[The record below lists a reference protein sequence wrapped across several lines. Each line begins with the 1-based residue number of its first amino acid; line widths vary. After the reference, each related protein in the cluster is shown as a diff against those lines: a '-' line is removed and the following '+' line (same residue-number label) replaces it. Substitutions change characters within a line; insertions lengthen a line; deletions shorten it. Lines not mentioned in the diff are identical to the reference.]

1 MNLAMKHPIF
11 IQEDVMDQG
20 SQLSSVNQ
28 QHSRGFSLAEVLMAM
43 AVLGILMTIAIPATG
58 AWMENAEYRKT
69 AWDLLSVLREGR
81 SRAVTLNRE
90 HRVAFDHAHNRYR
103 LLQGDRGTNSSRWD
117 TVVNAWVSPPHS
129 VRIDPNITYIHLN
142 TNGTANGGSIDI
154 RDADLR
160 TRYEVRIA
168 RTGRFRIIKK

>member
-1 MNLAMKHPIF
+1 MEQRN
-11 IQEDVMDQG
+11 
-20 SQLSSVNQ
+20 QLSSVPYYRNQ
-28 QHSRGFSLAEVLMAM
+28 GFSLVEVLLAM
-43 AVLGILMTIAIPATG
+43 VVLGALMTIAIPATG

-69 AWDLLSVLREGR
+69 AWGLLSVLREGR

-117 TVVNAWVSPPHS
+117 TVVNTWVSPPHP

-154 RDADLR
+154 QDDNLR